1 MTTENNKKKSGI
13 LKVCL
18 GLLALAAV
26 IALMLVAYNKFAEK
40 PVEGSK
46 AITIEVVG
54 KEKEATYELKT
65 DAKYLAEAMDE
76 AKGLTYK
83 MEDGMILTVNEETAD
98 FSKDSSYW
106 SLYVNGDYGMYGANE
121 QPVEDGDIF
130 LIEYTVYVAE

>member
-13 LKVCL
+13 LKICL
-18 GLLALAAV
+18 GLIALAAV
-26 IALMLVAYNKFAEK
+26 IAVMVWAYNKFSEK

-54 KEKEATYELKT
+54 KEKEAAYELKT

-76 AKGLTYK
+76 AEGLTYE
-83 MEDGMILTVNEETAD
+83 MEDGMILTVNGETAD

-106 SLYVNGDYGMYGANE
+106 AIYVNGEYGMYGVNE
-121 QPVEDGDIF
+121 QPVEDGDVF
-130 LIEYTVYVAE
+130 KFEYTVYVAE